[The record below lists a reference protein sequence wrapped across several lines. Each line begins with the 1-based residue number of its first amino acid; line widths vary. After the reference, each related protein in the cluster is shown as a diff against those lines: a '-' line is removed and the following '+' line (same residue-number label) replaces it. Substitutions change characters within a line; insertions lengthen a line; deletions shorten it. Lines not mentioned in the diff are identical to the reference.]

1 MRRLLILRIVL
12 TLLAVGCSDGT
23 GPKDDSDIYGDYPLF
38 EVGLSQL
45 PVFDKPAPFRPQDSL
60 MITGGM
66 LRILSRGRVS
76 LITSV
81 EWWSDLEP
89 GGVGYVAPETLTVSY
104 TRTGDQLIVPFPNDM
119 RGAHTDTIQIMNGFL
134 RVSRLQAHKEGT
146 RVWRNFIYLM
156 P

>member
-1 MRRLLILRIVL
+1 MKVLRIPVLLAAL
-12 TLLAVGCSDGT
+12 TLACSDSP
-23 GPKDDSDIYGDYPLF
+23 GPEDDSELYGDYPLY
-38 EVGLSQL
+38 EIGLSPL
-45 PVFDKPAPFRPQDSL
+45 PAFDKPAPFRPQDSL
-60 MITGGM
+60 MITGGT

-76 LITSV
+76 VITNV

-89 GGVGYVAPETLTVSY
+89 GGIGFVAPETLTVSY
-104 TRTGDQLIVPFPNDM
+104 TRTGDLLIVPFPNDP

-134 RVSRLQAHKEGT
+134 RVARLQAHKEGT